1 MKFKKI
7 DLFVVIICSFSLLSA
22 CKSTENRVHN
32 NKSSQTITSLA
43 PTTSFNSNTIDGI
56 LATVTDQVLL
66 LSDLQQAILITTNGQ
81 TRLLSNGQLIGG
93 TLTTE
98 QANQILESLINQK
111 VLQIKA
117 IELGFDVSEEE
128 LSQRIQ
134 EFLKQRGFSESDL
147 DAQLTKSGKS
157 MQDYRTEFKSEVLKQ
172 QLIGRIISPLVNVS
186 DDEVKTFY
194 LQQTGSVK
202 QINTVKLR
210 SLLIKVPEND
220 QNVPLSSALVKAI
233 SKKIADGENFVTLVK
248 KFSMASDA
256 STTEGLL
263 PPRPISE
270 LPPQIKNQLSNLT
283 INQII
288 GPFAIGSSVFF
299 FQYLGADFTADSDLQ
314 KNFGNWKVKLQD
326 IKFNERLSE
335 YLKSERTK
343 LKANIRPFHF
353 NR

>member
-7 DLFVVIICSFSLLSA
+7 ELFTTMICSFSIISA
-22 CKSTENRVHN
+22 CTSTGKRTHSGN
-32 NKSSQTITSLA
+32 SQTITSLA
-43 PTTSFNSNTIDGI
+43 PKTPFDSNTIDGV

-66 LSDLQQAILITTNGQ
+66 LSDLQQAIFITTNGQ
-81 TRLLSNGQLIGG
+81 TRLLPNGQLIGG
-93 TLTTE
+93 NFTTHH
-98 QANQILESLINQK
+98 ASQILESLINQK

-128 LSQRIQ
+128 LTQRIQ
-134 EFLKQRGFSESDL
+134 EFLKQRGFSEVDL

-172 QLIGRIISPLVNVS
+172 QLIGRVISPLVNVS
-186 DDEVKTFY
+186 DDEVKSFF

-202 QINTVKLR
+202 QVSTIKLR

-220 QNVPLSSALVKAI
+220 QNAPLNSALVKSI
-233 SKKIADGENFVTLVK
+233 SKKIMDGENFVNLVK
-248 KFSMASDA
+248 QFSMASDA
-256 STTEGLL
+256 STTEGIL

-270 LPPQIKNQLSNLT
+270 LPAPIKEKLSNLN
-283 INQII
+283 INQVI
-288 GPFAIGSSVFF
+288 GPFVLGSSVFF
-299 FQYLGADFTADSDLQ
+299 FQYLGADFIADSDLQ
-314 KNFGNWKVKLQD
+314 KNFGTWKAKLQD

-343 LKANIRPFHF
+343 LKANIRPFDF
-353 NR
+353 YK